1 LLKIILVKNVF
12 GREMGGMKGKYDEFL
27 AGIEF

>member
-1 LLKIILVKNVF
+1 LLTNILVKNVF
-12 GREMGGMKGKYDEFL
+12 GREMGGKKGKSEESL